1 MKPSTDDL
9 TQVDEQLSDRERAI
23 VHLLVRLTA
32 ASGDQLRRLFF
43 PEHRSGRGESQV
55 ARRVLLRLTRRGV
68 LARFTRRVGGT
79 ARGSEGYRY
88 RLGPNGQRLAQA
100 WELLPAGRSRQPV
113 EPGERF
119 LRHRLA
125 VSELYVRLVE
135 AERRSEL
142 VIRNFESEPASWRTF
157 AVPFG
162 GTRTLKPDA
171 FIQVSLDD
179 ELELLWF
186 AELDL
191 GSVSQTTRATQA
203 EAYRRYWQS
212 GPDAMPRVLWIT
224 LDAATAERAL
234 ATIRPEA
241 EPRGLF
247 VVCTLD
253 QAVRVASSVEVA
265 S

>member
-1 MKPSTDDL
+1 MKPSSDINRL
-9 TQVDEQLSDRERAI
+9 GQLSDRERAI
-23 VHLLVRLTA
+23 VHVLVRLA
-32 ASGDQLRRLFF
+32 ATSGDQLRRLCF
-43 PEHRSGRGESQV
+43 PHAGNERGDSQV
-55 ARRVLLRLTRRGV
+55 ARRVLLRMTKRGV

-79 ARGSEGYRY
+79 VRGSEGYRY
-88 RLGPNGQRLAQA
+88 RLGPNGQRLAQT
-100 WELLPAGRSRQPV
+100 WELLPAGRARQPV

-135 AERRSEL
+135 AERRGEL
-142 VIRNFESEPASWRTF
+142 VVRSFETEPASWRTF
-157 AVPFG
+157 SAPFG

-171 FIQVSLDD
+171 FFQMSLDD
-179 ELELLWF
+179 ELDLLWF
-186 AELDL
+186 AEVDL

-212 GPDAMPRVLWIT
+212 GPDLMPRVLWIT
-224 LDAATAERAL
+224 LDVATAERA
-234 ATIRPEA
+234 AAAIRPEA

-253 QAVRVASSVEVA
+253 QAMQVSSSVEGA

>member
-1 MKPSTDDL
+1 MKPSPNSNRLDR
-9 TQVDEQLSDRERAI
+9 QLSDREQAI
-23 VHLLVRLTA
+23 VRLLVQLA
-32 ASGDQLRRLFF
+32 AVSGDQLRRLYF
-43 PEHRSGRGESQV
+43 PHAGNGRGDSQV
-55 ARRVLLRLTRRGV
+55 ARRVLLRMTKRGV

-88 RLGPNGQRLAQA
+88 RLGPNGQRLAQT
-100 WELLPAGRSRQPV
+100 WELLPTDRARHPL

-135 AERRSEL
+135 AERHGEL
-142 VIRNFESEPASWRTF
+142 VVRSFEAEPASWRTF
-157 AVPFG
+157 SASFA

-171 FIQVSLDD
+171 FFQVSLDD
-179 ELELLWF
+179 ELDLLWF

-191 GSVSQTTRATQA
+191 GSVSQTTRASQA

-224 LDAATAERAL
+224 LDAATAERA
-234 ATIRPEA
+234 AAAIRPEG
-241 EPRGLF
+241 EPGGLF

-253 QAVRVASSVEVA
+253 QAIRVASSMEAA

>member
-1 MKPSTDDL
+1 MKPSSDL
-9 TQVDEQLSDRERAI
+9 IELDQQLSDRERAI
-23 VHLLVRLTA
+23 LQLLVSLAA
-32 ASGDQLRRLFF
+32 ASGEQLRRLFF
-43 PEHRSGRGESQV
+43 PEAGSGRRDNQV
-55 ARRVLLRLTRRGV
+55 ARRVLLRLTRRDV
-68 LARFTRRVGGT
+68 LARYTRLVGGNV
-79 ARGSEGYRY
+79 RGSESYRY
-88 RLGPNGQRLAQA
+88 RLGPNGQRLAQE
-100 WELLPAGRSRQPV
+100 WGLLRAGRARQPV

-125 VSELYVRLVE
+125 VSELYVRLIE
-135 AERRSEL
+135 AERRGEL
-142 VIRNFESEPASWRTF
+142 MVHSFEAEPASWRTF
-157 AVPFG
+157 VAPFG

-171 FIQVSLDD
+171 FLQVALDE

-203 EAYRRYWQS
+203 EAYRRYWQC
-212 GPDAMPRVLWIT
+212 GPDVMPRVLWIT
-224 LDAATAERAL
+224 LDPRTAERARD
-234 ATIRPEA
+234 AVRPEV

-253 QAVRVASSVEVA
+253 DAVRVASRVEAA